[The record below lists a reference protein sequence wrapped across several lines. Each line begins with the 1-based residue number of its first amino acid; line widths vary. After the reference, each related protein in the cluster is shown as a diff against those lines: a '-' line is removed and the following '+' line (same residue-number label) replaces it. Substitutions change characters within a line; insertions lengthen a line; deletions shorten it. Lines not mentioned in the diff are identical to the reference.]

1 METPGVP
8 QVDLPCPGLHT
19 CYYKK
24 FFLLRMSVKVNGKPT
39 QVTLNSRGY
48 PVLQYYSEDEETG
61 IDIKL
66 NMSVVSRLVTHELVN
81 YGVYHVDTY
90 YYDNVPIF
98 SVTFALKAQL
108 EKFLRSN
115 NTEVKVAIDRL
126 LGEEFQKEYTEILKK
141 TSKLS
146 VNTDST
152 LHLNT
157 EILKKTSKL
166 LVNTDSTLHLITPC
180 ESNKPTVVR
189 VTLAN
194 FSTLRCTW
202 QQSELFTF
210 RDIEALFSGTVEL
223 EEGQRYSMI
232 TAQFIIINLCI
243 RKLFI
248 NYLALYIRCIQELD
262 LYTCQSISISS
273 NNFLCNTKKFAYNI
287 TYALH

>member
-1 METPGVP
+1 MATPGVT

-39 QVTLNSRGY
+39 QVTLNSQGY

-61 IDIKL
+61 IDI
-66 NMSVVSRLVTHELVN
+66 NMSVVSKLVTHELVN

-90 YYDNVPIF
+90 YFDNVPIF
-98 SVTFALKAQL
+98 SVTFAFKAQL

-115 NTEVKVAIDRL
+115 NTQVKVAVDRL
-126 LGEEFQKEYTEILKK
+126 LGEEFQKRYTEIMKK

-152 LHLNT
+152 LHL
-157 EILKKTSKL
+157 
-166 LVNTDSTLHLITPC
+166 ITPC
-180 ESNKPTVVR
+180 EYNKPTVVR

-202 QQSELFTF
+202 QQSELFIF
-210 RDIEALFSGTVEL
+210 RDIEALFSGTVE
-223 EEGQRYSMI
+223 GQRYSMSI
-232 TAQFIIINLCI
+232 VQFIIIILCI
-243 RKLFI
+243 RRLFI
-248 NYLALYIRCIQELD
+248 ILSCSIHTVYMRTRPVHLYLG
-262 LYTCQSISISS
+262 
-273 NNFLCNTKKFAYNI
+273 FL
-287 TYALH
+287 